1 MMASPFVCLYSLQ
14 LQAEPVVSLTFGIN
28 LGNAFHF
35 VQPPLV
41 DKTKWF
47 HSGRMESTNGRSE
60 LKAISVKRLV
70 IKGRVGAG
78 AIIEM
83 QYNSEIWN
91 KKNFLSL

>member
-1 MMASPFVCLYSLQ
+1 
-14 LQAEPVVSLTFGIN
+14 
-28 LGNAFHF
+28 
-35 VQPPLV
+35 
-41 DKTKWF
+41 
-47 HSGRMESTNGRSE
+47 MESTNGRSE